1 MKYFLSLLLCMALM
15 GCETT
20 VEVEIPRNT
29 PQLTANALFN
39 PDSVW
44 KVELTQNRY
53 VLDTTRFAP
62 VPDATVKIRQQGR
75 VVAELDYQG
84 ESIYYRNSLYTSK
97 DSRPAL
103 GEDYTLEV
111 THPTLGSITANS
123 RTTPVP
129 TPILGF
135 VWDTL
140 DIREIPN
147 AYGDVAYGVTIRLD
161 DPPEENFYSLVIATR
176 TEFIVA
182 RDIDNDGIPEPVL
195 GEFARSEA
203 RMRSDDPVVDNPS
216 DDYVSELLFKDVNFN
231 GQAYAL
237 KLYMQQTISV
247 QNATYPSWFARN
259 FYELR
264 EGEYVYDPNGELI
277 YGPGD
282 AFPTNSMYALLRTT
296 TEEYYQHNY
305 TRKLQSFVRNNPF
318 AQPVQVFDNIE
329 NGLGIFAG
337 YSQMKKDVSFK

>member
-1 MKYFLSLLLCMALM
+1 MKHLLFLLLCTALM
-15 GCETT
+15 ACETT
-20 VEVEIPRNT
+20 VEIDIPRNT
-29 PQLTANALFN
+29 TQLTANALFN

-62 VPDATVKIRQQGR
+62 VPDATVRIRQQGR

-97 DSRPAL
+97 DDRPEL

-111 THPTLGSITANS
+111 SHPTLGSVTANS

-129 TPILGF
+129 TPILSF

-147 AYGDVAYGVTIRLD
+147 STSDRVAYGVTIRLD
-161 DPPEENFYSLVIATR
+161 DPPEENFYSLIIATR
-176 TEFIVA
+176 TEFIVG
-182 RDIDNDGIPEPVL
+182 RDIDNDGILDPVL
-195 GEFARSEA
+195 REFASSEA
-203 RMRSDDPVVDNPS
+203 GMRSDDPVVDNPS

-231 GQAYAL
+231 GQAYEL
-237 KLYMQQTISV
+237 KLYMQQTSGI
-247 QNATYPSWFARN
+247 QNATYPSLFARD
-259 FYELR
+259 FYDL
-264 EGEYVYDPNGELI
+264 GENVYNPDGKII
-277 YGPGD
+277 YKPGD
-282 AFPTNSMYALLRTT
+282 TFPTNFMYALLRTT

-305 TRKLQSFVRNNPF
+305 TRKLQSFVRSNPF
-318 AQPVQVFDNIE
+318 AQPVQVFDNID

-337 YSQMKKDVSFK
+337 YSQMKKDVTFK